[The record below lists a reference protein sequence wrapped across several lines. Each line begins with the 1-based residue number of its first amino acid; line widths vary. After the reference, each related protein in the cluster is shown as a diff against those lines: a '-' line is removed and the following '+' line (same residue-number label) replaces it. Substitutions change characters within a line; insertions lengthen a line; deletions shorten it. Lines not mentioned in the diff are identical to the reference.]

1 MKIYKLIKEY
11 PSSAALGTEITSFT
25 IEEDTYYQKLVNDY
39 PEFWVIEEK
48 EEKYYNIPIKWE
60 SYTRIRVR
68 AINLGIAVEKALSDF
83 LSTPDINYVE
93 DSFEIDPIIKEE
105 TGEDF
110 DIDKCLNNIF

>member
-11 PSSAALGTEITSFT
+11 PGSAALGTEITSFT
-25 IEEDTYYQKLVNDY
+25 LEEDTYYQKLVDTY

-83 LSTPDINYVE
+83 LNIPDINYVE